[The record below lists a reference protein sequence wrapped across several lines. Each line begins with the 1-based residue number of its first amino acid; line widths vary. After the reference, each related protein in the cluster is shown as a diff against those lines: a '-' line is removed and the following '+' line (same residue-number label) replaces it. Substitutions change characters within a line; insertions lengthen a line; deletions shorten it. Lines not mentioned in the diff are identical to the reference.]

1 MKASYAPYKLN
12 FITPGGTSR
21 GILNEKET
29 YFIKIWDE
37 DDPLSYGI
45 GESAL
50 FRGLSKEDSP
60 EYESKLQELC
70 LNIENNEPTDLSGYS
85 SIKFGLEGAI
95 LDFTNGCKRICF
107 PSEFT
112 GGKKDISINGLIWM
126 GTKEEMLSRIDE
138 KIKAGFRTLKLK
150 IGAISFTSELEII
163 DSIRMA
169 YPPDVLEIRLDANG
183 AFSKDNAMQR
193 LEKLSHFDIHS
204 IEQPIK
210 AGQWNEMSYL
220 CANSP
225 VPIALDEELIGITDT
240 QIMSELLNII
250 TPQYIILK
258 PSLMGG
264 ISGAEQWLG
273 LAAKYD
279 CGCWITSALESN
291 IGLNVLAQWTATLD
305 PLIPQGLGTGK
316 LYSNNIP
323 SPLEQVNDFLHFNP
337 LKEWEIPEL
346 NWK

>member
-1 MKASYAPYKLN
+1 MKAAYAPYKLN
-12 FITPGGTSR
+12 FITPGATSR
-21 GILNEKET
+21 GVLNEKET

-37 DDPLSYGI
+37 ENPSSYGI

-50 FRGLSKEDSP
+50 FRGLSKEDNP

-70 LNIENNEPTDLSGYS
+70 RNIENNEPTDLSDHS

-95 LDFTNGCKRICF
+95 FDFTNGCKRICF

-112 GGKKDISINGLIWM
+112 DGKKDIRINGLIWM
-126 GTKEEMLSRIDE
+126 GSKEEMLSRIDE
-138 KIKAGFRTLKLK
+138 KIKAGFKTLKLK
-150 IGAISFTSELEII
+150 IGSISFTSELEII

-169 YPPDVLEIRLDANG
+169 YPPDVLSIRLDANG
-183 AFSKDNAMQR
+183 AFGKDNAMQR

-210 AGQWNEMSYL
+210 PGQWNEMSYL

-225 VPIALDEELIGITDT
+225 VPIALDEELIGITDE
-240 QIMSELLNII
+240 QIMSELISTI
-250 TPQYIILK
+250 SPQYIILK

-264 ISGAEQWLG
+264 ISGAEQWLS
-273 LAAKYD
+273 LAAKND

-316 LYSNNIP
+316 LYSDNIP
-323 SPLEQVNDFLHFNP
+323 SPLEQIDDFLHYNP
-337 LKEWEIPEL
+337 SKMWEIPEL
-346 NWK
+346 DWK

>member
-1 MKASYAPYKLN
+1 MKAAYAPYKLN
-12 FITPGGTSR
+12 FIIPGGTSR
-21 GILNEKET
+21 GILTEKET

-37 DDPLSYGI
+37 SDPSSYGI
-45 GESAL
+45 GECAL
-50 FRGLSKEDSP
+50 FRGLSKEDTSQ
-60 EYESKLQELC
+60 YESKLRELC
-70 LNIENNEPTDLSGYS
+70 LNIENNEPTDLSDYS

-112 GGKKDISINGLIWM
+112 RGEKNIFINGLIWM
-126 GTKEEMLSRIDE
+126 GSKEEMLSGIDK
-138 KIKAGFRTLKLK
+138 KIAAGFRTLKLK

-163 DSIRMA
+163 DSIRTS
-169 YPPDVLEIRLDANG
+169 YPPEVLEIRLDANG
-183 AFSKDNAMQR
+183 AFDKDHAMQR

-210 AGQWNEMSYL
+210 PGQWSEMSYL
-220 CANSP
+220 CENSP
-225 VPIALDEELIGITDT
+225 IPIALDEELIGITDP
-240 QIMSELLNII
+240 QMMSELITTI
-250 TPQYIILK
+250 TPSYIILK

-316 LYSNNIP
+316 LFSNNIP
-323 SPLEQVNDFLHFNP
+323 SPLTQVNDFLHFDP
-337 LKEWEIPEL
+337 SKKWEIPEL
-346 NWK
+346 DWR